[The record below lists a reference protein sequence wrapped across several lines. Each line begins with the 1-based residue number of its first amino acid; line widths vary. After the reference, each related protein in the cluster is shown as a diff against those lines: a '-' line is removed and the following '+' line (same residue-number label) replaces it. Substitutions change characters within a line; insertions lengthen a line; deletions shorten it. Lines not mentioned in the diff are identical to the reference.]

1 MRRKRMKRILMIAFV
16 LAAAAAAVSAAD
28 EKAATPWLD
37 SVDNALK
44 AATESNKLVLLY
56 VYQSGG

>member
-1 MRRKRMKRILMIAFV
+1 MKRILMIAFV